1 MRLEDVHPAPAL
13 QYFRARNQAPPRH
26 FWQAPPAR
34 DLCHR
39 NRGSVADRVSVA
51 GSHRGSLLARHS
63 LEHPLKLNAGRA
75 APVHADPLLVVVLGP
90 TASGK
95 TALSLALAE
104 RFQGEIVNCDSVATY
119 REFEIGT
126 AKPGAAERA
135 RVPHHL
141 VDFVDPAHYITAGE
155 YARQARKVI
164 AEINSRGHLPIVVG
178 GTGLYLRALLEG
190 LFPGPQRSEE
200 LRERLRERVA
210 TRGSSY
216 LYQILRRLDR
226 AATEKIHANDAP
238 KLIRA
243 IEVCLASRQ
252 KMTELWQ
259 QQGRDP
265 LRGFRILRLGLD
277 PERNVLYD
285 RINRRAQHMFDG
297 GLIEETQNLLQKYGT
312 TARPLASLGYKQA
325 VQFVRGELA
334 REQALQAAQQAHR
347 NYAKRQ
353 LTWFRREPEVKW
365 LNGFGDDPNIQR
377 QAVALVVAVQRDEPF
392 GRV

>member
-1 MRLEDVHPAPAL
+1 
-13 QYFRARNQAPPRH
+13 
-26 FWQAPPAR
+26 
-34 DLCHR
+34 
-39 NRGSVADRVSVA
+39 
-51 GSHRGSLLARHS
+51 
-63 LEHPLKLNAGRA
+63 
-75 APVHADPLLVVVLGP
+75 VHADPLLVVVLGP

-226 AATEKIHANDAP
+226 AATEKIHANDAA